1 MSPSPRQA
9 KPTSAEQRPA
19 SLERIEQ
26 AAYECFERFGI
37 DKTTIEDVSSKAGL
51 SRATIYK
58 HFRNKDE
65 LVAHIT
71 ALEIAKINTEVRT
84 RFVRKSRFA
93 DSLAECLLL
102 VVRAAMS
109 SRCLRMV
116 LHTSDYPSKAAEP
129 GTEAHRRQRAWW
141 GTLLDDAAKA
151 GEFANDLSMD
161 EIVSWLTHAEQML
174 VIKLESVD
182 IGDDELR
189 RFIDRMIV
197 LPLLLQYP
205 NKPAKR

>member
-1 MSPSPRQA
+1 MSPLPRQA
-9 KPTSAEQRPA
+9 RPASDTSRPA
-19 SLERIEQ
+19 SLERVEQ
-26 AAYECFERFGI
+26 AAYDCFERFGI
-37 DKTTIEDVSSKAGL
+37 DKTTIEDIAAEAGL

-71 ALEIAKINTEVRT
+71 ALEIAKINQEVRT

-116 LHTSDYPSKAAEP
+116 LHTSDYPSKAADP
-129 GTEAHRRQRAWW
+129 GSEAHRRQRAWW
-141 GTLLDDAAKA
+141 GSLLDDAAKA
-151 GEFANDLSMD
+151 GEFASDLSMD
-161 EIVSWLTHAEQML
+161 EIVSWLTNAEQML
-174 VIKLESVD
+174 VLKIEAVD
-182 IGDDELR
+182 ISDDELR
-189 RFIDRMIV
+189 RFIHRMIV

-205 NKPAKR
+205 EPAKR